1 MDVAIKSTPETM
13 EHRLIRTKQ
22 QRSSHHHQH
31 QHRHHSDHHKSI
43 YNNLIPEFSHV
54 PRPDITLTCQP
65 CHLPKFL
72 FSTCLRVST
81 PGRLPYCYD
90 RSAAWRI
97 EEHNLCTNKDGM
109 LAIMYGYPELAH
121 DCAKS
126 SRSTLTSTVHPGG
139 ILGTLPPLGWSNI
152 IVPGKMSSIILYP
165 ILFIEN
171 KFNDVLDHCAFHTTG
186 FRWNDATVAQGRA
199 RPRFSK
205 WSSRFSAYIL
215 CRTVYLDAILNLFF
229 TDAYYTGANS
239 WITFPHYP
247 SFCTPWPV

>member
-1 MDVAIKSTPETM
+1 MPSSSAQPFTGKKVLLYFSLRSSRFLGKRDLLIYRPEISALDTSELVFSQSSVFSHMDVAIKSTPETM

-22 QRSSHHHQH
+22 QRSSHQH

-152 IVPGKMSSIILYP
+152 IVPGKMSSIILNP

-186 FRWNDATVAQGRA
+186 FR
-199 RPRFSK
+199 
-205 WSSRFSAYIL
+205 
-215 CRTVYLDAILNLFF
+215 
-229 TDAYYTGANS
+229 
-239 WITFPHYP
+239 
-247 SFCTPWPV
+247 